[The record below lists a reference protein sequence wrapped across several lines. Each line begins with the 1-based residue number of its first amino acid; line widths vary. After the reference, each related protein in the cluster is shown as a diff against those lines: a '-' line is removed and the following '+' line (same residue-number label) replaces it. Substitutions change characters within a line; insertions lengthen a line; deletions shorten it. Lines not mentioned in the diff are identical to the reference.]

1 MSRSGYVEDCD
12 MDALDY
18 GRWRGAVQSAL
29 TGKRGQ
35 SFLIEL
41 RDALDAM
48 PVKEL
53 ITDNLEHHGQFCTLG
68 VVGNARGMGMDGIDI
83 NDPQQVAAKFGIA
96 WSMAAEIVFMN
107 DEATNDA
114 SPANRWKR
122 MREWVDQQI
131 RKDR

>member
-53 ITDNLEHHGQFCTLG
+53 ITDDLELNGQFCTLG

-107 DEATNDA
+107 DEYWDDS
-114 SPANRWKR
+114 SPADRWKR
-122 MREWVDQQI
+122 MREWVDKQI
-131 RKDR
+131 QE